1 MKRVSLKQNVYHADQ
16 TLGGRKR
23 LIPLSRKYIVDA
35 LSVNQ
40 INLLHKYH
48 PLPSL
53 NEELSLKQGLSER
66 DTFLEKDHS
75 RRTRELA
82 VKENSHA
89 KVSSSLDEADSLLTE
104 SSSAKSSKAVIC
116 NRCKQK
122 RNPKLA
128 ILAKQRCVESRRI
141 QTEIPVV
148 AKGQRARTND
158 VIVAIDNCN
167 KAETPNLI
175 IKEGKYGLSTIPEK
189 EEVVIKELQ

>member
-1 MKRVSLKQNVYHADQ
+1 MKRVSLKQNVYYTDQ

-35 LSVNQ
+35 LSVNRM
-40 INLLHKYH
+40 NLLHKYD

-53 NEELSLKQGLSER
+53 NDDLSLKQGLS
-66 DTFLEKDHS
+66 DKDAFLEKDNS
-75 RRTRELA
+75 PRTREPL
-82 VKENSHA
+82 KENFHA
-89 KVSSSLDEADSLLTE
+89 EESSSLADVKSLLTE

-141 QTEIPVV
+141 ETEIPVV
-148 AKGQRARTND
+148 TKGQRARTND
-158 VIVAIDNCN
+158 VINAIDDCN
-167 KAETPNLI
+167 KAETPDLI
-175 IKEGKYGLSTIPEK
+175 IKEGMYGLSTIPEK
-189 EEVVIKELQ
+189 DEVVINEL